1 MNATELYIDTLNRSD
16 SVLRRA
22 LEELTVE
29 DLRKQPAGEGSNP
42 IGWLVWHLSRAR
54 DMLVAGLSGQPTIW
68 ESDGWAARF
77 GMEGNGPRF
86 KPEDVHTF
94 DPKDLATLTG
104 YFEAVAQQTA
114 AVVEKLT
121 PDDLAKTIP
130 SPVADRPPQTVGSRL
145 SAVLNDNI
153 QHIGQVAYL
162 RGVLRGQGW
171 F

>member
-1 MNATELYIDTLNRSD
+1 MNATELYLDTLNRSD

-22 LEELTVE
+22 LEELTAE

-54 DMLVAGLSGQPTIW
+54 DSLVAGLSGQPTVW

-104 YFEAVAQQTA
+104 YFEAVARRRRRSSRSSP
-114 AVVEKLT
+114 LT
-121 PDDLAKTIP
+121 IWRRPYRPRWRTGRRKR
-130 SPVADRPPQTVGSRL
+130 SDRGS
-145 SAVLNDNI
+145 AP
-153 QHIGQVAYL
+153 
-162 RGVLRGQGW
+162 

>member
-1 MNATELYIDTLNRSD
+1 
-16 SVLRRA
+16 
-22 LEELTVE
+22 
-29 DLRKQPAGEGSNP
+29 
-42 IGWLVWHLSRAR
+42 
-54 DMLVAGLSGQPTIW
+54 
-68 ESDGWAARF
+68 
-77 GMEGNGPRF
+77 MEGNGPRF

-121 PDDLAKTIP
+121 SDDLAKTIP